1 MKRGSTVHFKGMIP
15 EIIIIIIIIDC
26 LLQANDANKKVWS
39 MAY

>member
-1 MKRGSTVHFKGMIP
+1 MNP
-15 EIIIIIIIIDC
+15 EKIKDYFIIIIIIIIIDC

>member
-1 MKRGSTVHFKGMIP
+1 MIP
-15 EIIIIIIIIDC
+15 EIIIIVIIIIIIIIIIDF

>member
-1 MKRGSTVHFKGMIP
+1 MIR
-15 EIIIIIIIIDC
+15 EIIIIIIIIIIIDC